1 MINRDP
7 SMKSRGAASACSRGS
22 SAERATPGYER
33 EPLSVPPQR
42 HWNPAPRP
50 GRISLPLESGGDDL
64 RSSPPA
70 IGRCRSA
77 AAAVALALLFAATVA
92 SAQQPPA
99 EQPELQQLS
108 LEELMNVHVVSASNM
123 SEKLSEAPATVIVI
137 TAKDLRDRGYT
148 DLSEIFDDL
157 PGMDVVRPY
166 GDTYFKNYWRG
177 YRNTVGDPFLVMIDG
192 VLFNH
197 LYFNTA
203 DILATFPL
211 SDVERVEV
219 VYGPASSVYGA
230 NAFMGVVNVITR
242 SDALENGTSASVKL
256 GAGSSQSRLAD
267 VTAMFK
273 AGDVRVR
280 VTARV
285 DDGNLDDSHVD
296 AYEYT
301 KHQYFE
307 DRRLWGGF
315 LDNPALGGTFASPHR
330 NRALD
335 IRAWAGELE
344 AAVQYF
350 QLNAGYGLEY
360 AGDRSLNHTVWS
372 RPDVSAYLRYKHHL
386 SDRLT
391 STSFVRYRTSDVS
404 NDSFFVQSFPGTF
417 DAPAQTA
424 EFSYWSANNNSTTV
438 SQDFDINVNSSLVL
452 RTGAH
457 YEQKDLQKAYDI
469 TYGPDLPPSAIDG
482 TTYPYPQPPSSTTQA
497 PNHLTT
503 EDIGAYVQSWWRMSE
518 RHRVNLGIRNDHDS
532 RYGGATTVR
541 TGYVGTYGPWGLKA
555 LFGQAFEEPN
565 NRLLYGGWDGSGS
578 DPKLRPERSTT
589 TELSG
594 SYTRAAF
601 DSLLSVYRVKNYN
614 TFVNTIHSARNLGD
628 REVVGADYN
637 VQLLLLS
644 TKGRELKA
652 WGSVSHIFRATEKK
666 IDLFGQQRIGQPI
679 GPIGDLAMNKV
690 HFGITSSGQRWTAT
704 LRGRWIDARDT
715 VDTNPVDRVPSFAT
729 LDGLL
734 RFDDVIARGV
744 SVSLKATNLTDKIYF
759 EPGIREANA
768 GTTPG
773 YFNDRGQWIGS
784 VGYFSSL
791 LPQPGRQLMIAIE
804 VRSR

>member
-1 MINRDP
+1 M
-7 SMKSRGAASACSRGS
+7 MK
-22 SAERATPGYER
+22 
-33 EPLSVPPQR
+33 
-42 HWNPAPRP
+42 
-50 GRISLPLESGGDDL
+50 
-64 RSSPPA
+64 
-70 IGRCRSA
+70 
-77 AAAVALALLFAATVA
+77 LALTALLVATVA
-92 SAQQPPA
+92 SAQQPPP

-192 VLFNH
+192 VVFNH

-230 NAFMGVVNVITR
+230 NAFMGIVNVITR

-335 IRAWAGELE
+335 VRAWAGELE

-372 RPDVSAYLRYKHHL
+372 RPDVSAYLRYKHRL

-555 LFGQAFEEPN
+555 LFGQAFQEPN

-637 VQLLLLS
+637 VQVLLPS

-729 LDGLL
+729 IDGLL

-744 SVSLKATNLTDKIYF
+744 SVSIKATNLTDKIYF

-791 LPQPGRQLMIAIE
+791 LPQPGRQVMIAIE

>member
-1 MINRDP
+1 MRFGLAILFL
-7 SMKSRGAASACSRGS
+7 
-22 SAERATPGYER
+22 ATTG
-33 EPLSVPPQR
+33 L
-42 HWNPAPRP
+42 
-50 GRISLPLESGGDDL
+50 
-64 RSSPPA
+64 
-70 IGRCRSA
+70 
-77 AAAVALALLFAATVA
+77 
-92 SAQQPPA
+92 AQQEPP
-99 EQPELQQLS
+99 LQQLS
-108 LEELMNVHVVSASNM
+108 LEELMNVHVVSASNI

-177 YRNTVGDPFLVMIDG
+177 YRNTIGDPFLVMIDG
-192 VLFNH
+192 VVFNH

-203 DILATFPL
+203 DVIATFPL

-242 SDALENGTSASVKL
+242 SDALENGSSATVKV

-267 VTAMFK
+267 ATAMFK

-280 VTARV
+280 VTARI

-301 KHQYFE
+301 KHHYFE

-315 LDNPALGGTFASPHR
+315 LDNPSIGDTFSSPHR

-344 AAVQYF
+344 AGLQYF
-350 QLNAGYGLEY
+350 RLNAGYGLEY
-360 AGDRSLNHTVWS
+360 AGDRSLNHTIWS
-372 RPDVSAYLRYKHHL
+372 RPDVSVYGRYKHSL
-386 SDRLT
+386 NEKVM
-391 STSFVRYRTSDVS
+391 STSFVRYRTSGVS
-404 NDSFFVQSFPGTF
+404 NDSFFVQSFPGA
-417 DAPAQTA
+417 DANPQQTA
-424 EFSYWSANNNSTTV
+424 EFSFWSANNNSTTV
-438 SQDFDINVNSSLVL
+438 TQDFDINVNSSLVL
-452 RTGAH
+452 RTGAR

-469 TYGPDLPPSAIDG
+469 TYGPDLPPAAIDG
-482 TTYPYPQPPSSTTQA
+482 TTYPYPQPPPSTPQA

-503 EDIGAYVQSWWRMSE
+503 EGVGAYLQSWWRLSE
-518 RHRVNLGIRNDHDS
+518 HHRVNLGVRNDHDS

-541 TGYVGTYGPWGLKA
+541 MGYVGTRGPWGLKA
-555 LFGQAFEEPN
+555 LFGQAFQEPN

-578 DPKLRPERSTT
+578 DPRLRPERSST

-594 SYTRAAF
+594 SYTRRQF
-601 DSLLSVYRVKNYN
+601 ESLLSVYRVKNYS
-614 TFVNTIHSARNLGD
+614 TFVNTVHSAKNLGD
-628 REVVGADYN
+628 REVIGADYN
-637 VQLLLLS
+637 AQWQLPS

-652 WGSVSHIFRATEKK
+652 WGSFSHIFRASEKK
-666 IDLFGQQRIGQPI
+666 IDVFGFQRLGEPV
-679 GPIGDLAMNKV
+679 GPIGDLAMNKL
-690 HFGITSSGQRWTAT
+690 HFGVTSSGARWTAT

-715 VDTNPVDRVPSFAT
+715 VDTNPVPRVPSFAT
-729 LDGLL
+729 LDALL
-734 RFDDVIARGV
+734 RFDDVLARGV
-744 SVSLKATNLTDKIYF
+744 SLSIKATNLTDKIYF
-759 EPGIREANA
+759 EPGIRDANA

-773 YFNDRGQWIGS
+773 FFDASGRWVGS
-784 VGYFSSL
+784 NGYFTSL
-791 LPQPGRQLMIAIE
+791 LSQPGRQVLVAVEI
-804 VRSR
+804 RSR